1 MGAASGLLATVLFV
15 IAFIIFLST
24 DPAGTPSLP
33 NIDNAQLAPDYL
45 SLHVNPIRLEILFN
59 ILGLGLFLWFLGTLL
74 PRLRAAEGDPARGST
89 VASLGAVVGSTLVI
103 GGLALSAANMLST
116 SPAQASVVPAFYAAS
131 ALLVAFGGAAFSLF
145 FIGVGKVIMHDRALG
160 KWLGVLAYVV
170 GGLCLFAFLT
180 PFFPKDIFNAATG
193 ALGLWAWFAGAVIW
207 LFLCSGAMTLE
218 EIRQAR
224 AARPATPA
232 EPVSEGGAS

>member
-1 MGAASGLLATVLFV
+1 MGSQHQDAKGEHWEQMGAASGLLATVLFV

-89 VASLGAVVGSTLVI
+89 VASSSGGSRCRLPT
-103 GGLALSAANMLST
+103 
-116 SPAQASVVPAFYAAS
+116 
-131 ALLVAFGGAAFSLF
+131 
-145 FIGVGKVIMHDRALG
+145 
-160 KWLGVLAYVV
+160 
-170 GGLCLFAFLT
+170 
-180 PFFPKDIFNAATG
+180 
-193 ALGLWAWFAGAVIW
+193 
-207 LFLCSGAMTLE
+207 CS
-218 EIRQAR
+218 AR
-224 AARPATPA
+224 ARPKRASCRRSTRRRRFLSR
-232 EPVSEGGAS
+232 SEGLRSRSSSSASER